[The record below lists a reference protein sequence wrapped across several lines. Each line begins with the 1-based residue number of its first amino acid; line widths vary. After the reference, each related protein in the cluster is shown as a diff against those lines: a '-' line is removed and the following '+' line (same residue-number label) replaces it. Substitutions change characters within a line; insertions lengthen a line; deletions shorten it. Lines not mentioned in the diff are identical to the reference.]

1 MEFKKYHKNNEYFV
15 RQNNSIIIN
24 GRSKSLR
31 EPTTNKLSISL
42 YYLSK
47 KWGIWVHVPEVPPP
61 PLVTLVLLI
70 ICMGITASLSHIR
83 FLGLDLTSQCWRLDW
98 AEAVQEACFLHGE
111 QPARC
116 YPWNFSYQVEHERLS

>member
-24 GRSKSLR
+24 RDGGRSKSSR

-47 KWGIWVHVPEVPPP
+47 TWGIWVHVPEVPPP
-61 PLVTLVLLI
+61 LSYAGFVNCVNGYYRVTV
-70 ICMGITASLSHIR
+70 
-83 FLGLDLTSQCWRLDW
+83 
-98 AEAVQEACFLHGE
+98 
-111 QPARC
+111 
-116 YPWNFSYQVEHERLS
+116 SYTIPGP